1 MHNLAETLVG
11 TPIQSFRGGVARL
24 AALSA
29 ALAFGAGAL
38 GLEDAASAADDER
51 PPPNFL
57 VIVADDMGW
66 SDIGA
71 LGGEIRTPS
80 IDGLAAAGTLMTSF
94 YVAPTC
100 APTRA
105 MLMTGVDNHQAGLG
119 VQSVLRA
126 SNQVGINYEGQL
138 HDGVVT
144 VAETLASRGYQ
155 TFMAGKWH
163 LATEPAQW
171 PDKRGFQRS
180 FALLTGGASHF
191 ADQRAIA
198 PVEVPE
204 YVRDGE
210 RVAELPADFYSSTAY
225 ADALLGY
232 LRERDGN
239 APFFAYL
246 AFTAPH
252 DPLQVPDAWLDRY
265 RGAYAAGP
273 AATRRAR
280 AERQAALGL
289 IPADTPLWEY
299 PKFPAWFPNHA
310 APWAERS
317 EEQRAKD
324 ARRMEIYAA
333 MVELMDAEIGRVMDY
348 LDAQGALDDTYVFFL
363 SDNGAS
369 SPGPLVYPGVTQE
382 WFAANWSNAHETR
395 GQAGNFTV
403 MGREWASAAVTPWRL
418 YKNSVGEG
426 GIRSPLIARGPDI
439 AAGRFNDA
447 IAHVTDLAPTIY
459 ELAGAR
465 PATMPLFEDKILP
478 QGASLAAVLSGNAAS
493 ARESFGVH
501 LFGNRGYRHGQ
512 WKISNTQPPLGTGA
526 WELFDL
532 EADPGE
538 VRDLA
543 LEQPERLQAL
553 RAEYDEYL
561 ERHAVILPAQSPLT
575 AGLRQLYPEPCDWWC
590 ELRFAV
596 IGLLN

>member
-1 MHNLAETLVG
+1 MHNLAETLVDA
-11 TPIQSFRGGVARL
+11 PIQSFRCGVGRL
-24 AALSA
+24 AALGA
-29 ALAFGAGAL
+29 ALAVGAGAL
-38 GLEDAASAADDER
+38 ASEDGAPGGGNPA
-51 PPPNFL
+51 PNFL

-66 SDIGA
+66 SDIGV

-80 IDGLAAAGTLMTSF
+80 IDSLAAAGTLMTSF

-119 VQSVLRA
+119 VQSGLRA
-126 SNQVGINYEGQL
+126 ANQTGINYEGQL
-138 HDGVVT
+138 HNGVVT
-144 VAETLASRGYQ
+144 VAEALASRGYQ

-180 FALLTGGASHF
+180 FSLLTGGASHF

-204 YVRDGE
+204 YVRDGQP
-210 RVAELPADFYSSTAY
+210 VTDLPADFYSSTAY
-225 ADALLGY
+225 ADALLGH
-232 LRERDGN
+232 LEARDRD

-273 AATRRAR
+273 VATRRAR
-280 AERQAALGL
+280 AERQAKLGL
-289 IPADTPLWEY
+289 IPPDAPLWEY

-317 EEQRAKD
+317 EEQREKD

-333 MVELMDAEIGRVMDY
+333 MVELMDAEIGRVVDY
-348 LDAQGALDDTYVFFL
+348 LAAQEALEDTYVFFF

-382 WFAANWSNAHETR
+382 WFAAHWSNAHETR

-426 GIRSPLIARGPDI
+426 GIRSPLIVRGPAI
-439 AAGRFNDA
+439 VRGRFNDA

-459 ELAGAR
+459 QLADAQ
-465 PATMPLFEDKILP
+465 PATMPLFDGKTLP
-478 QGASLAAVLSGNAAS
+478 QGVSLAAVLSGQSAS
-493 ARESFGVH
+493 ARESTGVH
-501 LFGNRGYRHGQ
+501 LFGNRGYRRGQ
-512 WKISNTQPPLGTGA
+512 WKISNTQPPLGPGT

-532 EADPGE
+532 AADPGE
-538 VRDLA
+538 VRNLA
-543 LEQPERLQAL
+543 SEQPERLQAL

-590 ELRFAV
+590 ELRFAA